1 MRQNN
6 RSFACFMFLEVSEKR
21 RAKELKELKEG
32 CKLRVNRFRSER
44 TEWTPAE
51 ILSIRDCGDRWTEKK
66 QFYIHYVDFN
76 KRLDEWV
83 DQDRLDLSSV
93 EFPAQ
98 VRSLQI
104 SLSLISRS
112 QKITKKHR
120 TTMHTRMDTR
130 IRQQERAKSK
140 FLSR

>member
-1 MRQNN
+1 
-6 RSFACFMFLEVSEKR
+6 MFYVVSEVPEKR

-98 VRSLQI
+98 VRSTHVC
-104 SLSLISRS
+104 LSLTPRS
-112 QKITKKHR
+112 PKTAKKLR
-120 TTMHTRMDTR
+120 TTIRTKMDTR
-130 IRQQERAKSK
+130 IRQRERAKSK

>member
-1 MRQNN
+1 
-6 RSFACFMFLEVSEKR
+6 MFYVVSEVPEKR

-93 EFPAQ
+93 EFPSQ
-98 VRSLQI
+98 VRSTHI
-104 SLSLISRS
+104 RLSLTPRS
-112 QKITKKHR
+112 PKTAKKLR
-120 TTMHTRMDTR
+120 TTIRTKMDTR
-130 IRQQERAKSK
+130 IRQRERAKSK

>member
-1 MRQNN
+1 M
-6 RSFACFMFLEVSEKR
+6 S
-21 RAKELKELKEG
+21 
-32 CKLRVNRFRSER
+32 
-44 TEWTPAE
+44 
-51 ILSIRDCGDRWTEKK
+51 SIQKK

-98 VRSLQI
+98 VRSNHVR
-104 SLSLISRS
+104 LSLTPRS
-112 QKITKKHR
+112 PKTAKKLR
-120 TTMHTRMDTR
+120 TTIRIKMDTR

>member
-1 MRQNN
+1 
-6 RSFACFMFLEVSEKR
+6 MFYVVSEVPEKR

-93 EFPAQ
+93 EFPSQ
-98 VRSLQI
+98 VRSTHI
-104 SLSLISRS
+104 RLSLTPRS
-112 QKITKKHR
+112 PKTAKKLR
-120 TTMHTRMDTR
+120 TTIRTKMDTR